1 MAVRSDTSPEVAS
14 RYQELLMAKNGQER
28 MLLGAAMYAQA
39 RKIVEASV
47 REHDPDASDREVR
60 RQVFLRFY
68 GGDFDAKTLRAILV
82 RLGLS

>member
-1 MAVRSDTSPEVAS
+1 MGSDTSPEVAA
-14 RYQELLMAKNGQER
+14 RYRQLLMAKSGQER

-47 REHDPDASDREVR
+47 RGYDPDASDREVR

-68 GGDFDAKTLRAILV
+68 GRDFDAPTLQTILA

>member
-1 MAVRSDTSPEVAS
+1 MGSDTSPEVAA
-14 RYQELLMAKNGQER
+14 RYRQLLMAKSGQER

-47 REHDPDASDREVR
+47 RGHDPDASDREVR
-60 RQVFLRFY
+60 RQVVLRFY
-68 GGDFDAKTLRAILV
+68 GRDFDAPTLRAILA